1 MLWRTS
7 KLTDYRIEATDGTI
21 GRIADLLIE
30 DDGWRVRWLVVDTGT
45 WLTGRQVLLPTAA
58 LQVPDAEASRIPV
71 RLTKDQVK
79 DSPAAETDQPVS
91 RQMEEALFGHYGWD
105 PYWAGM
111 PELAMAPGLVPPAVN
126 EEEAEEIRQ
135 TEVSGDKHLQ
145 SVRHLAGYHIHA
157 TDDSIGHIEEFLVDD
172 RDWAVRYLVVDTR
185 NWWPGKR
192 VLVSPHWIENIRWN
206 DRTAHVGITRKA
218 VEGSPE
224 FDPDKLVDRPYEE
237 RLYRHYQKPA
247 YWI

>member
-30 DDGWRVRWLVVDTGT
+30 DDSWQVRWLVVDTGS

-58 LQVPDAEASRIPV
+58 LQAPDAEASRIPV
-71 RLTKDQVK
+71 RLTKDQVEH
-79 DSPAAETDQPVS
+79 SPPAETDRPVS
-91 RQMEEALFGHYGWD
+91 RQMEEALFSHYGWD

-111 PELAMAPGLVPPAVN
+111 PGMAMAPGLAPPPVGDEPAD
-126 EEEAEEIRQ
+126 AIRQ
-135 TEVSGDKHLQ
+135 PEVTGDRHLQ
-145 SVRHLAGYHIHA
+145 SVQHLSGYHIHA

-172 RDWAVRYLVVDTR
+172 ADWSVRYLVVDTR

-192 VLVSPHWIENIRWN
+192 VLVSPRWIEQIRWN
-206 DRTAHVGITRKA
+206 DRTAHVTVTRQA
-218 VEGSPE
+218 VKDSPE

-237 RLYRHYQKPA
+237 RLHRHYKKTS
-247 YWI
+247 YWM